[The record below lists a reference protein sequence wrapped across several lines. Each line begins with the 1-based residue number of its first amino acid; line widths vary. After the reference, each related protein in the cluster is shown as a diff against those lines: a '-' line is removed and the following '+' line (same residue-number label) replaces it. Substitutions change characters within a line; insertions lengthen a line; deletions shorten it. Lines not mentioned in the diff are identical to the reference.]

1 MRKVKQGL
9 AAVLAALLMIPTQ
22 PVLAGTQPPAQ
33 SLVLEEAAESG
44 EKEKK
49 ASPGNAQEADEEKGE
64 EKTEKKE
71 QDEVKAEE
79 KAEEKEQDKVK
90 AGEEKKEALKNPEK
104 KTAAEKEEIIFNTGK
119 HEYSVVDRDSFFEDE
134 IGDAI
139 FEEDGSYTIHI
150 PEKDPFF
157 PYEVEF
163 VFEGKRERKWF
174 MTPDDSVEIGGHV
187 FYVSASWEKD
197 AVTQMSLNIG
207 GDKVIVYPE
216 EKEFTDEDDGGI
228 APASLLPLE
237 RKSLVVDLT
246 RYTPVELTMVTVD
259 DLFIGGEMAKGD
271 KVLWTRQ
278 GDDYT
283 ISASGD
289 KLDLSYNTSA
299 AYAESS
305 GTSWT
310 MIVGKDDQLA
320 AENIRYTVK
329 VKTICSENWFIPSV
343 YVQDSEGKRIKKEMA
358 PPKNNYSTTEYD
370 DQVGAREFCAVL
382 SDRENWEKGEPAYLQ
397 MAIND
402 ALFAEIQYDHVKL
415 YEGEYHSAA
424 EAAEGTEIT
433 DKLFNADMTQKD
445 AGYPVQ
451 YNKEYWVTMVAYDA
465 AGNAVGC
472 LPFYI
477 RVRARSQQ
485 TNEISWY
492 SLIAKYENTTMDVSN
507 STNHQNLD
515 GVESLTYTLYK
526 GYAANRIYY
535 QQFGYIH
542 EVEEIPSEVIAAYV
556 GKYASMEEAVKAGAK
571 DIKEE
576 LFSSP
581 GYGADYSKGVTFS
594 IFAGEN
600 KENIKETYYY
610 RVQTKEG
617 DVPRLSS
624 STWITF
630 NGLVDAEGKNI
641 RVDRI
646 DADEDSYADQSY
658 LTILVDENAD
668 LSKLAPTFLKQSVA
682 NLYAVGSKEPEI
694 SGKSYHDFSQGPVQ
708 YTVSAEDGIALQN
721 IWLQVV
727 KAGVGNGGLYINS
740 LGDKDA
746 KTRVENGVTYSTR
759 EMIIDGR
766 YGYRH
771 DIVLINLGDKEV
783 PSISVDLVSDTV
795 ELDKYWTLKGEYGL
809 PDINHGE
816 TSHSSPWNLAKLR
829 IRPKEGAADGR
840 EISGTLTIKSAG
852 KELIVLSLTGTVGD
866 PSITTKEI
874 PEAVK
879 YVPYGTMIQNSNKYS
894 WNKTSYELIDGEL
907 PGGMVIRPNGEVYG
921 VPTETGSF
929 TFTVRMKN
937 SYNQF
942 SDSERTFTLTVIENT
957 DANVDGATDQGYR
970 LTQRIQNMTT
980 NSIYEQTM
988 VSDGVYGEF
997 TDIFLDGVKLK
1008 KDVDYSSESGSTR
1021 ITIRKETL
1029 QANNTPGRHTLG
1041 IEFRTGDTKVLKR
1054 AAQNY
1059 EINRKS
1065 SSNSSGSSGGSG
1077 GGGGGGRTSTAV
1089 SRTTSSVP
1097 RDPKKGYYNAQTG
1110 IITGEGDGYS
1120 RWVNDEFGWKLIYA
1134 DGTPA
1139 IGQVTQLAD
1148 GTAAEQVIWEQING
1162 AWYAFGITGYLKS
1175 GWVCDYQLNGWY
1187 FMTENG
1193 MYSGWY
1199 ADAQDQCVYYMEP
1212 GSGKLATGWRMID
1225 GKWYY
1230 FNETS
1235 AAPTWNYNAVT
1246 GVWVYNPIAGNK
1258 PYGAA
1263 YINEPTPDGYF
1274 VGIDGVWDGQEK
1286 E

>member
-64 EKTEKKE
+64 EKTEEKE
-71 QDEVKAEE
+71 QDEAKT
-79 KAEEKEQDKVK
+79 
-90 AGEEKKEALKNPEK
+90 GEEKKETLENPEK
-104 KTAAEKEEIIFNTGK
+104 KAAAKKEEITFNTGS
-119 HEYSVVDRDSFFEDE
+119 HAFHVVDRDSFFEDE
-134 IGDAI
+134 IGDAM
-139 FEEDGSYTIHI
+139 FEEDGSYTIQI
-150 PEKDPFF
+150 PEEDPFF

-271 KVLWTRQ
+271 KVMWTSS

-289 KLDLSYNTSA
+289 KLNLSYDTS
-299 AYAESS
+299 YSNS
-305 GTSWT
+305 GTNWT
-310 MIVGKDDQLA
+310 MIVGKDDQLSA
-320 AENIRYTVK
+320 DNIRYNVRVNT
-329 VKTICSENWFIPSV
+329 TCSADWFIPSV
-343 YVQDSEGKRIKKEMA
+343 YVQDSEGKRIEKKNA
-358 PPKNNYSTTEYD
+358 PPSEDYNSTRYSD
-370 DQVGAREFCAVL
+370 GGIRRSFRIVV
-382 SDRENWEKGEPAYLQ
+382 SDRNQWEKDEPAYVQLE
-397 MAIND
+397 MNKE
-402 ALFAEIQYDHVKL
+402 LFAKVQYDHVKL
-415 YEGEYHSAA
+415 YEGEYDSAA
-424 EAAEGTEIT
+424 EAMSGTEIT
-433 DKLFNADMTQKD
+433 DKLFNEDMTQKD
-445 AGYPVQ
+445 AGYPML
-451 YNKEYWVTMVAYDA
+451 YDKNYWVTMVAFDA

-472 LPFYI
+472 LPFYLDVTSVSVY
-477 RVRARSQQ
+477 VRENSV
-485 TNEISWY
+485 SWG
-492 SLIAKYENTTMDVSN
+492 SLMAKYENGMMAASS
-507 STNHQNLD
+507 STHTQEVD
-515 GVESLTYTLYK
+515 GVTCITNTLYK
-526 GYAANRIYY
+526 GYSANRTYY
-535 QQFGYIH
+535 QRFTYYN
-542 EVEEIPSEVIAAYV
+542 EVEEVPSSVIAAYV

-571 DIKEE
+571 DVKGE
-576 LFSSP
+576 LFASP

-594 IFAGEN
+594 IFAGADE
-600 KENIKETYYY
+600 KNIKETYYFK
-610 RVQTKEG
+610 VQTEEG
-617 DVPRLSS
+617 DIPLALSS
-624 STWITF
+624 DTWITF

-668 LSKLAPTFLKQSVA
+668 LSKLAPTFSKRSVA

-694 SGKSYHDFSQGPVQ
+694 SGKSYHDFSKGPVQ

-727 KAGVGNGGLYINS
+727 KAVVGNGGLYINS

-783 PSISVDLVSDTV
+783 PSISVDLASDTV

-942 SDSERTFTLTVIENT
+942 APSERTFTLTVIENT
-957 DANVDGATDQGYR
+957 DANVNAATDQGYM

-1059 EINRKS
+1059 EINKRTS
-1065 SSNSSGSSGGSG
+1065 SGSSGSSGGSGGG

-1110 IITGEGDGYS
+1110 IITGAGEGYS
-1120 RWVNDEFGWKLIYA
+1120 RWVSDEFGWKLIYA

-1199 ADAQDQCVYYMEP
+1199 GDAQDQCVYYMEP

-1246 GVWVYNPIAGNK
+1246 GVWVYNPIAGHK

-1263 YINEPTPDGYF
+1263 YVNEPTPDGYF